1 VIRAKGKMTS
11 FITENLSFY
20 LALAV
25 SIILCFY
32 FSKKISKRNG
42 SHFIR
47 VTSKF
52 LVFVTFVL
60 VATGVF
66 SWRVSQTASLEL
78 NFDTWLI
85 SLDISLAH
93 FIFSFP
99 IAIISYTLF
108 SRVFRWIGQV
118 LSNIHESLISA
129 LGIEK
134 DLENLGVRSAKFLE
148 KSQIATFFTFVALFI
163 WAFFYDYTIP
173 ALSLITA
180 YWTSKFLLVEN
191 NYLQTTIIG
200 AFDSFLG
207 WNYPTIF
214 KFTVIV
220 EHLQAVI
227 QILVGKK
234 EIATI
239 LSFLGLVSSGILG
252 FAALIDAIDKIG
264 KNSRK

>member
-1 VIRAKGKMTS
+1 MTS

-32 FSKKISKRNG
+32 FSKKIVKRRET
-42 SHFIR
+42 HFIS
-47 VTSKF
+47 VASKF
-52 LVFVTFVL
+52 LVFVALVL
-60 VATGVF
+60 IATGVF
-66 SWRVSQTASLEL
+66 SWRVSQTANFEL

-99 IAIISYTLF
+99 IAVICYTLF
-108 SRVFRWIGQV
+108 SRVFQWIGQV
-118 LSNIHESLISA
+118 LSNIHDFLISA

-134 DLENLGVRSAKFLE
+134 DLENLGASSGKFLE
-148 KSQIATFFTFVALFI
+148 KSPISAFFAFVIIFI
-163 WAFFYDYTIP
+163 WAIFYEYTIP
-173 ALSLITA
+173 ALSLITT
-180 YWTSKFLLVEN
+180 YWIGKFLFIEN
-191 NYLQTTIIG
+191 TYLQTTVIG
-200 AFDSFLG
+200 AFDDFLG
-207 WNYPTIF
+207 WNYPTVF

-220 EHLQAVI
+220 EHLQTAI
-227 QILVGKK
+227 QILAGKK

-264 KNSRK
+264 KSGSK